1 MQMAK
6 IEVFNLNDGL
16 LQNYDYNGI
25 GNLEMGLVHNLGPMV
40 NSILMHGAS
49 FASSNILA
57 PCTLDLEVEIA
68 WKLLKT

>member
-1 MQMAK
+1 
-6 IEVFNLNDGL
+6 

-25 GNLEMGLVHNLGPMV
+25 SNLEMGLVHNLGPMV

-57 PCTLDLEVEIA
+57 PYTLDLEVEIA
-68 WKLLKT
+68 LKLLKT